1 MASGQNL
8 QQRES
13 HDMNEALM
21 KNYEKTFMESVAV
34 IHSKFEDAPTTV
46 AFVEVNK
53 NLSDLEKCEFAFKET
68 NTIDKAWWENKSV
81 TPMFDGASSFN
92 QDVRTENVILSVDN
106 PLVST
111 LINPSDAS
119 YCITGVSDMSF
130 SEAIQTSIP
139 QQGTDNRRRAAYMK

>member
-1 MASGQNL
+1 MAFGLNL

-13 HDMNEALM
+13 HDMNEAIM

-81 TPMFDGASSFN
+81 TPMFDGASC
-92 QDVRTENVILSVDN
+92 R
-106 PLVST
+106 ST
-111 LINPSDAS
+111 SSGDFVLIGNTKYKCAPV
-119 YCITGVSDMSF
+119 GWEKV
-130 SEAIQTSIP
+130 
-139 QQGTDNRRRAAYMK
+139 